1 MSPFNRYIENSRR
14 EQKLRREL
22 SGYLANKL
30 VGALGIKE
38 GSELVPFIGLGTEK
52 SNQEAVETWV
62 YYVCSDMK
70 LSFGD
75 KHFNTLLCIL
85 EPVVDRLSADL
96 KLPITIS
103 KQADINS

>member
-1 MSPFNRYIENSRR
+1 MSPFKQYIENSRR
-14 EQKLRREL
+14 EQQLRREL
-22 SGYLANKL
+22 SEYLANKL
-30 VGALGIKE
+30 IDELGIKE

-52 SNQEAVETWV
+52 NNQEAVETWV

-85 EPVVDRLSADL
+85 SPVVDRLSADL
-96 KLPITIS
+96 KLSITVS
-103 KQADINS
+103 K

>member
-1 MSPFNRYIENSRR
+1 MSPFKQYIENSRR
-14 EQKLRREL
+14 EQQHRREF
-22 SGYLANKL
+22 SGYLAKKL
-30 VGALGIKE
+30 VDELRIKE
-38 GSELVPFIGLGTEK
+38 GSELVPFIGLGSEK

-85 EPVVDRLSADL
+85 EPVVDRLSTDL
-96 KLPITIS
+96 KLSITIS